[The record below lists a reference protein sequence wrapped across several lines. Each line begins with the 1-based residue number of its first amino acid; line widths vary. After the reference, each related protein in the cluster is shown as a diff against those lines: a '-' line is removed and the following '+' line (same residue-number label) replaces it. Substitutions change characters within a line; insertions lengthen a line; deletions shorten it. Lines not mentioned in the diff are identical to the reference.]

1 MKKTSIISPSEKNIT
16 SENFP
21 VASWIIPK
29 SLRNDIVT
37 LYNFART
44 ADNIADNPKLS
55 DTIKLAKLDQFDS
68 AISASSVNRNQPL
81 AIRDMIFS
89 LKKTGI
95 NISYCINLITA
106 FKQDISKNRYKT
118 WLELINYCQLSA
130 APIGRY
136 LIDLNGGFITPD
148 NNYYKHS
155 DALCTAL
162 QILNHLQDCK
172 DDLNELDR
180 VYIPEDIMAAC
191 NTSIKDL
198 KANRSTP
205 EFQICKI
212 EIIDRVDKL
221 IYDSEQLPN
230 KLKSKRLAI
239 ETCVI
244 INIAR
249 ALSKKL
255 RIHDPLVFRIKLS
268 KLHFFWCFLF
278 GIIKFSRIF
287 INSSIRWRTS
297 KHLV

>member
-1 MKKTSIISPSEKNIT
+1 MKKTSIVSPSEKNIA

-55 DTIKLAKLDQFDS
+55 DTTKLAKLDQFDS
-68 AISASSVNRNQPL
+68 AISTNSINRNQPL
-81 AIRDMIFS
+81 AIQDMIFS

-95 NISYCINLITA
+95 NISYCIKLITA
-106 FKQDISKNRYKT
+106 FKQDISKNRYNT

-136 LIDLNGGFITPD
+136 LIDLNGGFITPY

-172 DDLNELDR
+172 DDLDDLNR

-198 KANRSTP
+198 KANQSTP
-205 EFQICKI
+205 EFQRCII
-212 EIIDRVDKL
+212 EIIDINNFYYTPLKFWSRL
-221 IYDSEQLPN
+221 IG
-230 KLKSKRLAI
+230 
-239 ETCVI
+239 
-244 INIAR
+244 
-249 ALSKKL
+249 
-255 RIHDPLVFRIKLS
+255 F
-268 KLHFFWCFLF
+268 
-278 GIIKFSRIF
+278 
-287 INSSIRWRTS
+287 
-297 KHLV
+297 